1 MKRARLWSRVW
12 LYLFLTP
19 LALLW
24 LAPIWL
30 MIVFS
35 TVPERAIFSTP
46 IPLLPGTEFVA
57 NFQNLQADTN
67 FIRALLNSLVVST
80 LYTVLSLLLTSMAGY
95 AFARF
100 KFFGRNVLFT
110 IVIATL
116 TIPYFVVV
124 IPQFILVAREFQLTG
139 SQVGT
144 YIALVVPLL
153 ASSLGIFFM
162 RQNFLS
168 LPQSLLDAA
177 RIDGA
182 GEYRIFFQIAL
193 PIVRPAMAALGIILF
208 LTAWRD
214 YLWPLIILSSK
225 EQYTAPVALGT
236 LIGLTRVSWSG
247 VMVGAVLMTVP
258 FLIVFVFLQRFFVAG
273 ITAGAVKD

>member
-1 MKRARLWSRVW
+1 MKRAQLWNRVW

-24 LAPIWL
+24 LAPLWL

-67 FIRALLNSLVVST
+67 FIRALFNSLVVST

-100 KFFGRNVLFT
+100 RFFGRNALFT

-124 IPQFILVAREFQLTG
+124 IPQFILVAREFQLTQ
-139 SQVGT
+139 SQIGT

-208 LTAWRD
+208 LVAWRD
-214 YLWPLIILSSK
+214 YLWPLIILSNK

-258 FLIVFVFLQRFFVAG
+258 FLVVFVFLQRFFVAG